1 MSLPAGVTSRPALA
15 FTTDALAEIMTACFE
30 GYVVPMTMTGEAFN
44 GRFRRENLDLQ
55 ASRVFMDG
63 ERAVALIL
71 VVRRGWTARIGAMG
85 IVTDYRAK
93 GLGRAALRCVMDDL
107 RRLGDRRLMLEV
119 IDSNE
124 PAIRLYKSLG
134 FKTRRNLIGYR
145 RPAGLVD
152 IAEASDLAE
161 VDPLIVARAVAA
173 EGAPDLPWFNAP
185 ETLAACTAP
194 ARGFALGQEAFAIVE
209 PTPQP
214 NLLSLRTLVVTHQ
227 ARRRGLGSR
236 MIASLATAYPEQDLV
251 ISANFPEELAAGFIA
266 RMGFTRTPIGQ
277 LEMDLDLPRS
287 PCFAPFS

>member
-15 FTTDALAEIMTACFE
+15 FTTDALAEIMTTCFE

-63 ERAVALIL
+63 ERAVAIIL

-85 IVTDYRAK
+85 IVTDFRAK
-93 GLGRAALRCVMDDL
+93 GLGRAALLFVMDDL
-107 RRLGDRRLMLEV
+107 RQLGDRRLMLEV
-119 IDSNE
+119 IDTNE

-145 RPAGLVD
+145 RPAGPVD
-152 IAEASDLAE
+152 AAE
-161 VDPLIVARAVAA
+161 VGDLVEIDPLMVARIVAA
-173 EGAPDLPWFNAP
+173 EGTPDLPWFNAP

-194 ARGFALGQEAFAIVE
+194 ARGFALGNEAFAIVE

-214 NLLSLRTLVVTHQ
+214 NLLSLRSLVV
-227 ARRRGLGSR
+227 ARHARGRGLGRR
-236 MIASLATAYPEQDLV
+236 MIASLAAAYPQQDPV
-251 ISANFPEELAAGFIA
+251 ISANFPEELAAGFIT
-266 RMGFTRTPIGQ
+266 RMGFARTPIGQ
-277 LEMDLDLPRS
+277 FEMDLDLT
-287 PCFAPFS
+287 A